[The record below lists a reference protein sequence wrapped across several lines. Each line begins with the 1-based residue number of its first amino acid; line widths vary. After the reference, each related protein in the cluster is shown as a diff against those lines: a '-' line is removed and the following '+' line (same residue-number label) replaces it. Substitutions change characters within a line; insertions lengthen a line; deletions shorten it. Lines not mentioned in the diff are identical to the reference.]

1 MVCSSTS
8 SGGPRNEWRKTVP
21 GCGRHR
27 LHAID
32 NMAPTEFAEPCLAI
46 CNPLQP
52 TVHHNSH
59 YGRSIFR
66 AWSSWLPPAG
76 TIDCRHRA
84 RRRRYLVS
92 TGDEASGLFRRE
104 PGQPAWLF
112 TGYRIRRTILRFP
125 RVSSAIT
132 ATSLHWTSANH
143 SPPRAVVARGSLALL
158 IRDRISRLNVHFELA
173 KWMAVRT
180 PPKRPRR
187 NPTARLLPRRD
198 STPKHSTID
207 LCNSDNQRCPSH
219 TRRHGQHPDPAL
231 LVSPDGLVP
240 DRGLT
245 RDSAGSNLACS

>member
-1 MVCSSTS
+1 
-8 SGGPRNEWRKTVP
+8 
-21 GCGRHR
+21 
-27 LHAID
+27 
-32 NMAPTEFAEPCLAI
+32 MAPTEFAEPCLAI
-46 CNPLQP
+46 RNPLQP

-66 AWSSWLPPAG
+66 AGSSWLPPAG
-76 TIDCRHRA
+76 PIDCRHRA

-158 IRDRISRLNVHFELA
+158 IRDRIPRLNIHFEST
-173 KWMAVRT
+173 KRMAVRT
-180 PPKRPRR
+180 PPMRPRR
-187 NPTARLLPRRD
+187 HTTASLIPGRD
-198 STPKHSTID
+198 PSTQHPACH
-207 LCNSDNQRCPSH
+207 LRNSHNQCRPSH

-231 LVSPDGLVP
+231 LVSPDRLVP
-240 DRGLT
+240 DCGLT
-245 RDSAGSNLACS
+245 RNSAGSNLACS